1 MSTDMQMIFGS
12 LDFLKAYQTRAK
24 HPLLLLRPLTGGNF
38 ALLDASGRQKF
49 AMPQRLQVL
58 TASGEL
64 QRSGFVQLRY
74 FHLTPEDGPVFVD
87 AAKRIVENQATIT
100 NNQYAGVMRTT
111 GKNAAEVLLTQWQ
124 TTTAE
129 GAARKTPAF
138 VTLEEFAQRA
148 AAGAGYHEAFYQV
161 VKPKVDR

>member
-1 MSTDMQMIFGS
+1 MPAYMQMIFGT

-24 HPLLLLRPLTGGNF
+24 HPLLLLLPMTGGNF

-58 TASGEL
+58 TISGKL
-64 QRSGFVQLRY
+64 QRAGFVQLRY

-87 AAKRIVENQATIT
+87 AAKRIVENQASIT
-100 NNQYAGVMRTT
+100 NNQCASVMMTV
-111 GKNAAEVLLTQWQ
+111 GKDAAYVLLTQWQ

-138 VTLEEFAQRA
+138 VALDQFAKRA
-148 AAGAGYHEAFYQV
+148 VAGAGYHEAFYQV
-161 VKPKVDR
+161 VKPKA